1 MLNIYAQSFLEA
13 SRFTPHTRP
22 APATEVELEN
32 RSRRRWFRI
41 PGRKTR

>member
-32 RSRRRWFRI
+32 RSKRRWFLKL
-41 PGRKTR
+41 GRKSR